1 MSGQQ
6 REEGLPRTPS
16 LLPQLWVD
24 AVGDT
29 VETQAARSSDVQS
42 HSWRREPGSPPE
54 CGFREILRGW
64 RSQMFRVT
72 ELEVRT
78 RKPTPECGFRE
89 ILRGWRSSSGSRR
102 PKGGL
107 KAQHYIKYRLG
118 AQIPGDHPSSV

>member
-72 ELEVRT
+72 ELEART

>member
-72 ELEVRT
+72 ELEART

-102 PKGGL
+102 PKRGL
-107 KAQHYIKYRLG
+107 KARHYIKYRLG